1 MIRVR
6 HLVVQPFFC
15 PFAISISLITVANV
29 TLFDELTTLFDC
41 LFYRNRSFRK
51 NLNKHMNEVRER
63 ILLIFSSFATNINKL
78 SDGDTALRNRLTRQI
93 NNDAAITIDT
103 ISVILTAFPEVSAE
117 WLLRGKGQ
125 MILSENLPPIL
136 GDESENDLDTHAML
150 AQARKEI
157 DTLHIELASLKE
169 KNLKQAGCIEWQ
181 KDFISELISEKTEL
195 EKKIPNE
202 VKKDIV

>member
-1 MIRVR
+1 MI
-6 HLVVQPFFC
+6 
-15 PFAISISLITVANV
+15 N
-29 TLFDELTTLFDC
+29 
-41 LFYRNRSFRK
+41 
-51 NLNKHMNEVRER
+51 R
-63 ILLIFSSFATNINKL
+63 ILKLIETKTYGNEADFALKIGIKQQTLNNYTNGKRPVKL
-78 SDGDTALRNRLTRQI
+78 DTVLAILYTYSDI
-93 NNDAAITIDT
+93 
-103 ISVILTAFPEVSAE
+103 SAE
-117 WLLRGKGQ
+117 WLLRGKGE
-125 MILSENLPPIL
+125 MILSENLPPII

-157 DTLHIELASLKE
+157 DTLHIEIASLKE

>member
-1 MIRVR
+1 MDIRKR
-6 HLVVQPFFC
+6 LKGILLHYNET
-15 PFAISISLITVANV
+15 INSISSNSAMQTR
-29 TLFDELTTLFDC
+29 F
-41 LFYRNRSFRK
+41 
-51 NLNKHMNEVRER
+51 
-63 ILLIFSSFATNINKL
+63 
-78 SDGDTALRNRLTRQI
+78 TRQV
-93 NNDAAITIDT
+93 NGGSSITCET
-103 ISVILTAFPEVSAE
+103 ILRFLEIFPEVSAE
-117 WLLRGKGQ
+117 WLLRGKGE
-125 MILSENLPPIL
+125 MILSDNLPPIL

-157 DTLHIELASLKE
+157 DTLHIEIASLKE

>member
-1 MIRVR
+1 M
-6 HLVVQPFFC
+6 VVQPFLC

-29 TLFDELTTLFDC
+29 TLFNELTIVFGC
-41 LFYRNRSFRK
+41 LFHRKQSFR
-51 NLNKHMNEVRER
+51 NYLNNNMEEVRER
-63 ILLIFSSFATNINKL
+63 ILLVFSTFATNINKL

-93 NNDAAITIDT
+93 NNDSAITIDS
-103 ISVILTAFPEVSAE
+103 ISVILNAFPEVSAE
-117 WLLRGKGQ
+117 WLLRGKGE

-181 KDFISELISEKTEL
+181 KDFISELIAEKTEL

-202 VKKDIV
+202 IV